1 MPQGNLVAQGAEML
15 AKKLAKARKKRDEAV
30 NNKRTRDEDIVT
42 HKPTITR
49 TRKKILDEL
58 T

>member
-1 MPQGNLVAQGAEML
+1 ML